1 MDLTH
6 VPVPESQYLDLWVDE
21 SEKYALLAV
30 RGSKTARDFLVDD
43 VKIAIAGDPFNRIQA
58 ELSKIA
64 SEYKGY
70 QLEIAGH
77 SLGCDL
83 IATAFAKEP
92 ELLDQF
98 SRVDLF
104 NPGSSALAKN
114 DSISKLTQEEN
125 VHFYLNLGDVVS
137 AGLLPQSAQNVIMA
151 KPSLNPV
158 ANHGLAQ
165 WTNENLLQG
174 IKIPEILNP

>member
-1 MDLTH
+1 
-6 VPVPESQYLDLWVDE
+6 
-21 SEKYALLAV
+21 
-30 RGSKTARDFLVDD
+30 
-43 VKIAIAGDPFNRIQA
+43 
-58 ELSKIA
+58 
-64 SEYKGY
+64 
-70 QLEIAGH
+70 
-77 SLGCDL
+77 
-83 IATAFAKEP
+83 
-92 ELLDQF
+92 
-98 SRVDLF
+98 VDLF